1 MSNRTVP
8 AAAEGLPA
16 STPTPTAPDAKTG
29 AARILARIAEG
40 NAKQLGP
47 SALTSEDVAEQI
59 RRQLGDNLSSSPAA
73 PLITPNGTDPCLAFV
88 IAWNAAGN
96 ALEGLSADEADKAW
110 ERTVKPFDIA
120 ANEGRIPT
128 PTTPEGAAFALN
140 KALSFG
146 DLDEQDT
153 GLVRAALAYLET
165 CPSPHPSPAMVAAI
179 ETHRAALSAY
189 TAIADALELYG
200 QDAGHSADTASALGV
215 ASDATGKV
223 AHKAWVDV
231 LMLTPAND
239 ADVRAKLEYIN
250 GSERLLNLLD
260 NDDAFSLVVGLSMR
274 AAR

>member
-16 STPTPTAPDAKTG
+16 STPTPAVPDAG
-29 AARILARIAEG
+29 AGAARIAEG

-59 RRQLGDNLSSSPAA
+59 RRQLGGNLSSSPAA
-73 PLITPNGTDPCLAFV
+73 PFIAPNGTDPCLAFV
-88 IAWNAAGN
+88 TAWNAAGN
-96 ALEGLSADEADKAW
+96 ALAALSADEAEDAW
-110 ERTVKPFDIA
+110 HKTVKPFDIA
-120 ANEGRIPT
+120 VNEGRIPT

-153 GLVRAALAYLET
+153 GLVRAALAFLET

-200 QDAGHSADTASALGV
+200 QDAGHSADTASALGA

-223 AHKAWVDV
+223 AHKAWLEV

-260 NDDAFSLVVGLSMR
+260 NDDAFNLVVGLSMR